1 VRSSTVARGRWIG
14 RKRRDGRGVGIAA
27 FALLF
32 LGACAPKP
40 AAPAVV
46 ALNCAQGFEGLKAAI
61 TAQPGLKAAPE
72 DPSEPYR
79 AYSTTDGQASYF
91 LTEPGAPAHPAIL
104 MQQVT
109 PQGMRNTG
117 CAFGDK
123 AAYAQ
128 LQGYLQ
134 SLAAARR

>member
-1 VRSSTVARGRWIG
+1 M
-14 RKRRDGRGVGIAA
+14 RRATA
-27 FALLF
+27 SALL
-32 LGACAPKP
+32 LALPICACSPRPASHGSEMLALDCAKP
-40 AAPAVV
+40 FE
-46 ALNCAQGFEGLKAAI
+46 AQAQAI

-79 AYSTTDGQASYF
+79 AYSTPDGQASYF